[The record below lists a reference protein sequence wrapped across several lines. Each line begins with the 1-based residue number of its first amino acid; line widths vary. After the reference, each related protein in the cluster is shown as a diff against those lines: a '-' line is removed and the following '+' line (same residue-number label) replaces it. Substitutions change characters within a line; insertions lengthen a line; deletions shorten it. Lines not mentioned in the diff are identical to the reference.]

1 MSNIAN
7 CFDFCHNNR
16 SVFGIP
22 APLDRAT
29 LTLICGADLYTVSKL
44 LGHCNTSTTQ
54 IYARIVDKNKRK
66 AVNLIPKSNP
76 IARIHYIRNMKDEK
90 PRVVKIHDVQI
101 DSNYVQ
107 WLNEIKSR
115 YRSAQI
121 KTAVKVNAEQM
132 LFNWQLGRDLVI
144 RKAEEQW
151 GAGVVEQLS
160 LDLQAAFPESKGF
173 STTNLWRMKQ
183 WYLFY
188 ASQAEKL
195 AHLGREIPA
204 DTKLS
209 QLVGELQ
216 SAGSQVNIKLPQLV
230 GEFDN
235 ADFPP
240 ILAYVPWGH
249 HAEIIA
255 KCKTIEEA
263 LFYIKKCVTEGWSRN
278 TLMNCIKGHYYEN
291 IGGAITNFADKLPSP
306 QSELAQAIT
315 KDTYDFGFI
324 SLEDGYKEEALET
337 ELEKHLTRFLLELG
351 TGFAYMGR
359 QKQLIIAGKTRKLDM
374 LFFHI
379 PLNCYV
385 VIELK
390 AVPFQPEFAGKLNF
404 YVNAVDDLIK
414 TPAQN
419 PTIGLLICSN
429 KDETEVQYAFNGI
442 TTPMGVASYDNVKK
456 LQEQLPSVEELKA
469 RIRILEEELEKKQE

>member
-1 MSNIAN
+1 M
-7 CFDFCHNNR
+7 
-16 SVFGIP
+16 
-22 APLDRAT
+22 
-29 LTLICGADLYTVSKL
+29 
-44 LGHCNTSTTQ
+44 
-54 IYARIVDKNKRK
+54 KN
-66 AVNLIPKSNP
+66 
-76 IARIHYIRNMKDEK
+76 EK

-101 DSNYVQ
+101 DSNYAQ
-107 WLNEIKSR
+107 WLSEIKSR

-121 KTAVKVNAEQM
+121 KAAVKVNAEQ
-132 LFNWQLGRDLVI
+132 LIFNWQLGRDLVT

-151 GAGVVEQLS
+151 GSGVVEQLS
-160 LDLQAAFPESKGF
+160 MDLQAAFPESKGF

-183 WYLFY
+183 WYEFY
-188 ASQAEKL
+188 SS
-195 AHLGREIPA
+195 EIA
-204 DTKLS
+204 
-209 QLVGELQ
+209 QQ
-216 SAGSQVNIKLPQLV
+216 KLPQLV
-230 GEFDN
+230 GELKQSEN
-235 ADFPP
+235 QPNIKLSQVVGESQHTDFPP
-240 ILAYVPWGH
+240 LFAYVPWGH

-263 LFYIKKCVTEGWSRN
+263 LFYVKKCAAEGWSRN

-291 IGGAITNFADKLPSP
+291 LGGAITNFADKLPSP

-324 SLEDGYKEEALET
+324 SLEEGYKEESLET
-337 ELEKHLTRFLLELG
+337 ELEKQLTRFLLELG

-442 TTPMGVASYDNVKK
+442 TTPMGVASYDNVKR

-469 RIRILEEELEKKQE
+469 RIRLLEKELEKNRG

>member
-1 MSNIAN
+1 M
-7 CFDFCHNNR
+7 
-16 SVFGIP
+16 
-22 APLDRAT
+22 
-29 LTLICGADLYTVSKL
+29 
-44 LGHCNTSTTQ
+44 
-54 IYARIVDKNKRK
+54 KN
-66 AVNLIPKSNP
+66 
-76 IARIHYIRNMKDEK
+76 EK

-101 DSNYVQ
+101 DSDYAQ

-121 KTAVKVNAEQM
+121 KAAVKVNAEQL
-132 LFNWQLGRDLVI
+132 LFNWQLGRDLVT

-151 GAGVVEQLS
+151 GSGVVEQLS
-160 LDLQAAFPESKGF
+160 MDLQAAFPESKGF

-183 WYLFY
+183 WYQFY
-188 ASQAEKL
+188 SDALEKL
-195 AHLGREIPA
+195 P
-204 DTKLS
+204 

-216 SAGSQVNIKLPQLV
+216 SPESQPNIKLAQVV
-230 GEFDN
+230 GEFEST
-235 ADFPP
+235 DFPP
-240 ILAYVPWGH
+240 LFAYVPWGH

-263 LFYIKKCVTEGWSRN
+263 LFYVKMTIKEGWSRN
-278 TLMNCIKGHYYEN
+278 ALMNCIKGHYYEN
-291 IGGAITNFADKLPSP
+291 LGGAITNFADKLPSP

-337 ELEKHLTRFLLELG
+337 ELEKQLTRFLLELG

-385 VIELK
+385 VVELK

-414 TPAQN
+414 TPSQN

-442 TTPMGVASYDNVKK
+442 TTPMGVASYDNVQK
-456 LQEQLPSVEELKA
+456 LQEQLPSIEELKA
-469 RIRILEEELEKKQE
+469 RIRLLEDELQRKQ

>member
-1 MSNIAN
+1 M
-7 CFDFCHNNR
+7 R
-16 SVFGIP
+16 SE
-22 APLDRAT
+22 RT
-29 LTLICGADLYTVSKL
+29 
-44 LGHCNTSTTQ
+44 
-54 IYARIVDKNKRK
+54 
-66 AVNLIPKSNP
+66 
-76 IARIHYIRNMKDEK
+76 
-90 PRVVKIHDVQI
+90 RVVKTHDVKI
-101 DSNYVQ
+101 DSNYIQ
-107 WLNEIKSR
+107 WLNDIKSR

-121 KTAVKVNAEQM
+121 KAAVKVSAEQ
-132 LFNWQLGRDLVI
+132 LIFNWQLGRDLVT

-151 GAGVVEQLS
+151 GSGVVEQLS
-160 LDLQAAFPESKGF
+160 MDLQAAFPESKGF

-183 WYLFY
+183 WYEFY
-188 ASQAEKL
+188 SS
-195 AHLGREIPA
+195 EIA
-204 DTKLS
+204 
-209 QLVGELQ
+209 QQ
-216 SAGSQVNIKLPQLV
+216 KLPQLV
-230 GEFDN
+230 GELKQSEN
-235 ADFPP
+235 QPNIKLSQVVGESQHTDFPP
-240 ILAYVPWGH
+240 LFAYVPWGH

-263 LFYIKKCVTEGWSRN
+263 LFYVKKCAAEGWSRN

-291 IGGAITNFADKLPSP
+291 LGGAITNFADKLPSP

-324 SLEDGYKEEALET
+324 SLEEGYKEEALET
-337 ELEKHLTRFLLELG
+337 ELEKQLTRFLLELG

-404 YVNAVDDLIK
+404 YVNAVDDIIK

-442 TTPMGVASYDNVKK
+442 TTPMGVASYDNVKR

-469 RIRILEEELEKKQE
+469 RIRLLEKELEKNRG